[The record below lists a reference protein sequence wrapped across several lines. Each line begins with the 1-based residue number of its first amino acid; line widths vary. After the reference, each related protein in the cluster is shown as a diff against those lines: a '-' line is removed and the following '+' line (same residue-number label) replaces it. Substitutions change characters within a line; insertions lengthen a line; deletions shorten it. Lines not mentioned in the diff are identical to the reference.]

1 MKVVKTAFLL
11 ALLTACGSGKTTD
24 EQAMLNSIDSAG
36 NKGPHISEGVIDDLL
51 QEIPSPLEISVLLK
65 QSGKKYNVDY
75 LNSADNIARY
85 NNNYQKAMNLGIYG
99 TDLGYTNIYEKN
111 TDGIKYMTSIKGLAD
126 DLNIGQFF
134 DLETISRLA
143 TNSKNLDSL
152 LLITTQNFN
161 NINHYFQTQNRSN
174 LSVLLLT
181 GGWLEAMHITCS
193 VAAADPKNKE
203 LNEKIGEQ
211 KIILEKILKLLSF
224 YKDTDAHMASL
235 LTDLQG
241 LEEVYKK
248 VNITYT
254 YKESSFVVVDGV
266 MVIKDNSTTTV
277 DITPELVA
285 EIKNISTSIR
295 NKIVS

>member
-11 ALLTACGSGKTTD
+11 ALLTACGSGKNTD

-36 NKGPHISEGVIDDLL
+36 NKGPHISEAVIDDLL

-65 QSGKKYNVDY
+65 ESGKKYNVDY

-85 NNNYQKAMNLGIYG
+85 NNNFQKAMNLGIYG

-193 VAAADPKNKE
+193 VAASDPKNKE

-211 KIILEKILKLLSF
+211 KIILEKVLKLLSF

-277 DITPELVA
+277 DITPEQVA

-295 NKIVS
+295 NKIIS

>member
-1 MKVVKTAFLL
+1 MKVVKTAFLI
-11 ALLTACGSGKTTD
+11 AILTACGSGGKTD
-24 EQAMLNSIDSAG
+24 EQAMLSSLDSAALQ
-36 NKGPHISEGVIDDLL
+36 GPHISEAVIDDLL

-65 QSGKKYNVDY
+65 ESGKKYNVDF
-75 LNSADNIARY
+75 LNSADNIAKY
-85 NNNYQKAMNLGIYG
+85 NSNYQKAVNLGIYG

-111 TDGIKYMTSIKGLAD
+111 TDGIKYMTSIKSLAD

-143 TNSKNLDSL
+143 TNSRNLDSL

-193 VAAADPKNKE
+193 VAAGDPKNKE

-211 KIILEKILKLLSF
+211 KIVLEKIVKLLSF
-224 YKDTDAHMASL
+224 YKDTDQHMASL
-235 LTDLQG
+235 LSDLEG
-241 LEEVYKK
+241 LKQVFDN

-254 YKESSFVVVDGV
+254 YKESTFVVVDGV

-277 DITPELVA
+277 EITPEQVI
-285 EIKNISTSIR
+285 EIKSITSSTR
-295 NKIVS
+295 NKIIS

>member
-11 ALLTACGSGKTTD
+11 TILTACGSGGKTD
-24 EQAMLNSIDSAG
+24 EQAMLNSLDSAG
-36 NKGPHISEGVIDDLL
+36 SQGPHISEAVIGDLL

-65 QSGKKYNVDY
+65 ESGKKYNVDF
-75 LNSADNIARY
+75 LNSADNISKY

-111 TDGIKYMTSIKGLAD
+111 TDGIKYITSIKSLAD

-134 DLETISRLA
+134 DLETISKLA

-161 NINHYFQTQNRSN
+161 EINHYFQTQNRSN

-193 VAAADPKNKE
+193 VAANDPKNKE

-211 KIILEKILKLLSF
+211 KIVLEKIVKLLSF
-224 YKDTDAHMASL
+224 YKETDQHMASL
-235 LTDLQG
+235 LSDLDG
-241 LEEVYKK
+241 LKRIFDK
-248 VNITYT
+248 VIITYT
-254 YKESSFVVVDGV
+254 YKESTFEVKDGV

-277 DITPELVA
+277 DITPEQVT
-285 EIKNISTSIR
+285 EIKNISSSIR
-295 NKIVS
+295 TKIIS

>member
-1 MKVVKTAFLL
+1 
-11 ALLTACGSGKTTD
+11 
-24 EQAMLNSIDSAG
+24 
-36 NKGPHISEGVIDDLL
+36 
-51 QEIPSPLEISVLLK
+51 
-65 QSGKKYNVDY
+65 
-75 LNSADNIARY
+75 
-85 NNNYQKAMNLGIYG
+85 
-99 TDLGYTNIYEKN
+99 
-111 TDGIKYMTSIKGLAD
+111 
-126 DLNIGQFF
+126 
-134 DLETISRLA
+134 
-143 TNSKNLDSL
+143 
-152 LLITTQNFN
+152 
-161 NINHYFQTQNRSN
+161 

-193 VAAADPKNKE
+193 VAASDPKNKE

-211 KIILEKILKLLSF
+211 KIILEKVLKLLSF

-277 DITPELVA
+277 DITPEQVA

-295 NKIVS
+295 NKIIS

>member
-1 MKVVKTAFLL
+1 MKVLKTAFLL
-11 ALLTACGSGKTTD
+11 AILTACGSGKTD
-24 EQAMLNSIDSAG
+24 EQAMLNSLDSTATQ
-36 NKGPHISEGVIDDLL
+36 GPHISEGVIEDLL

-65 QSGKKYNVDY
+65 ESGKKYNVEY
-75 LNSADNIARY
+75 LNSADNISRY

-111 TDGIKYMTSIKGLAD
+111 TDGIKYLTSIKSLAD

-193 VAAADPKNKE
+193 VGASDLKNKE
-203 LNEKIGEQ
+203 LSEKIGEQ
-211 KIILEKILKLLSF
+211 KIILEKIVKLLAF
-224 YKDTDAHMASL
+224 YKDTDQHMASL
-235 LTDLQG
+235 LSDL
-241 LEEVYKK
+241 EVLKQVFDK
-248 VNITYT
+248 VTITYT
-254 YKESSFVVVDGV
+254 YKESSFAVVDGV

-277 DITPELVA
+277 DITPEQVT
-285 EIKNISTSIR
+285 EIKNISSSIR
-295 NKIVS
+295 NKIIS